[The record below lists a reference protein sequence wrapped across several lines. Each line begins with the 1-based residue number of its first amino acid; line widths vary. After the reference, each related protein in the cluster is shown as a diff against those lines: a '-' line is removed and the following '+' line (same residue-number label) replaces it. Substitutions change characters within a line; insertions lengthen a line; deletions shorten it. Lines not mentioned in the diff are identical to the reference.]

1 MYNTY
6 IARQAI
12 FDAKNN
18 TIGYELLFR
27 DSPDNKFPA
36 IDKNIATAKLIIQN
50 HIHGDIKAICMG
62 KKAFIN
68 FTEHCL
74 INKYPLMF
82 DNNSIVIEIV
92 GHQTA
97 SERLIKIVKFYHNKG
112 YKIALNDYDLNEKWD
127 VLFPYISI
135 LKIDIEQVN
144 PKQVF
149 KALSRM
155 RPFNIKLAAE
165 KVETVFQRQ
174 SLAEVG
180 FNYFQGFFYH
190 VPEIIEGQ
198 TLAPMKAQ
206 MLNLISETFK
216 EPFSFNAVATI
227 IGHDVNLS
235 VGLLKMVNNVA
246 VGTKVEIT
254 SLKQAAAYLG
264 EESLKQFVSILAL
277 SKLTSDST
285 DEIAKQ
291 SLVTG
296 KLMSSI
302 AAHPQ
307 FKEIREYA
315 FITGLLS
322 SMEVLLKMPMAE
334 IMATMPLAE
343 QIRNALINRSGLL
356 GELLVLTSRF
366 IQGQDDIEPLLANF
380 ELEKDVVAQEFVKA
394 SKWVASLDI

>member
-27 DSPDNKFPA
+27 DSPENQFPA

-50 HIHGDIKAICMG
+50 HIHGDIQAICLG

-82 DNNSIVIEIV
+82 DNKSIVIEIV
-92 GHQTA
+92 GHQSA
-97 SERLIKIVKFYHNKG
+97 SDRLIKIVKFYHNKG
-112 YKIALNDYDLNEKWD
+112 YTVALTDYDLDEKWD
-127 VLFPYISI
+127 VLFPYVSI
-135 LKIDIEQVN
+135 LKIDIEQQN

-149 KALSRM
+149 KALARM
-155 RPFNIKLAAE
+155 RPFNIKLVAE
-165 KVETVFQRQ
+165 KVETLFQRQ

-180 FNYFQGFFYH
+180 FNFFQGYFYH

-246 VGTKVEIT
+246 VGTRVEIT
-254 SLKQAAAYLG
+254 SLKQAAAYIG
-264 EESLKQFVSILAL
+264 EDSLKQFVSILAL
-277 SKLTSDST
+277 SKLTKDST
-285 DEIAKQ
+285 DEVAKQ
-291 SLVTG
+291 SLITG
-296 KLMSSI
+296 KLMASL
-302 AAHPQ
+302 AADPQ
-307 FKEIREYA
+307 FKEVREYA

-322 SMEVLLKMPMAE
+322 SMEVLLQMPMAE
-334 IMATMPLAE
+334 IMETMPLAE
-343 QIRNALINRSGLL
+343 QIQEALISKQGLL
-356 GELLVLTSRF
+356 GELLVLATDF
-366 IQGQDDIEPLLANF
+366 IEGGEQVESQLASF
-380 ELEKDVVAQEFVKA
+380 GLEKEMVSQEFIKA
-394 SKWVASLDI
+394 SKWCASLDL

>member
-27 DSPDNKFPA
+27 DSPENKFPA

-50 HIHGDIKAICMG
+50 HIHGDIQAICMD

-82 DNNSIVIEIV
+82 DNKSIVIEIV

-97 SERLIKIVKFYHNKG
+97 SDRLIKIVKFYHNKG
-112 YKIALNDYDLNEKWD
+112 YKIALNDYDLDEKWD

-135 LKIDIEQVN
+135 LKIDIEQQN

-180 FNYFQGFFYH
+180 FNFFQGYFYH

-246 VGTKVEIT
+246 VGTRVEIT

-264 EESLKQFVSILAL
+264 EDSLKQFVSILAL
-277 SKLTSDST
+277 SKLTSDNT

-291 SLVTG
+291 SLITG
-296 KLMSSI
+296 KLMASM
-302 AAHPQ
+302 AAHEQ
-307 FKEIREYA
+307 FKEVREYA

-322 SMEVLLKMPMAE
+322 SMEVLLSMPMDE

-343 QIRNALINRSGLL
+343 QIQMALISRDGLL
-356 GELLVLTSRF
+356 GELLVLATNF
-366 IQGQDDIEPLLANF
+366 IEGHETVNEALANF
-380 ELEKDVVAQEFVKA
+380 SLEKDMVSQEFVKA
-394 SKWVASLDI
+394 SKWVSSLDI